1 MSIKQVRQKNVNF
14 DIIGTLKMLDSIL
27 KNMFV
32 IDAMIY

>member
-27 KNMFV
+27 KSMFV